1 MNLFYCVLF
10 IKVYFSHDSLFSL
23 PLIISTCLLF
33 KVHVC
38 ICRFVVTPYLPL
50 SPCSNYC
57 KTVNRQPIPKPYGCQ
72 CLDTPRLLMYFLLW
86 LNTSRGPGPP
96 HSGFCITHIG
106 TVTLG
111 RIPLDGG
118 SARRRDLHLT
128 KHNTHNRHIHVSGG
142 IFFLFCLCTL
152 FYCFVLIVLA
162 LHFVLII
169 QTSLPPAG
177 FEPAIPASDRPLRS
191 VSVTHSAFFEYDGSL
206 YPRELNC
213 PPWTVCLP
221 QFAVVS
227 VALR

>member
-169 QTSLPPAG
+169 QDTQHKHPCLRRDSNPQSQQAIGHWDRFRWRIPRFLNTMARFIHASLTVHL
-177 FEPAIPASDRPLRS
+177 EPY
-191 VSVTHSAFFEYDGSL
+191 VCHSL
-206 YPRELNC
+206 
-213 PPWTVCLP
+213 
-221 QFAVVS
+221 Q
-227 VALR
+227 